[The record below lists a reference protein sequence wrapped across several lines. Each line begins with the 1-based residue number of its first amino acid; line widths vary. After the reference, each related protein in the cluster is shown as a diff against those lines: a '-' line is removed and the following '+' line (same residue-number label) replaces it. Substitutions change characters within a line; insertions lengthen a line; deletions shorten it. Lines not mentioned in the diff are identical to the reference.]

1 MAIAQ
6 LKASPDPAAGL
17 ARIFLAICPPQP
29 IRTALTRYQ
38 NTCTWNRGVALVSPA
53 KFHITLYF
61 IGEVERQRLA
71 EIRQA
76 LKMPFTPFDLQLDRP
91 ELWAAG
97 IAVLRPSELPGEFL
111 TLQDSLSKRVHELGL
126 RVEKCDLRPHLTLA
140 RDSCDAIWPKQKPEM
155 VWPVDHYALLESRLN
170 SPAPYKS
177 LQKYSHAGH
186 GCASGTVP

>member
-6 LKASPDPAAGL
+6 LKAASDPARGL

-38 NTCTWNRGVALVSPA
+38 NTCTWNHGVVLVSPT

-61 IGEVERQRLA
+61 IGEVERQRLV

-76 LKMPFTPFDLQLDRP
+76 LKTPFTRFDLTLDRR
-91 ELWAAG
+91 ELWAGG

-111 TLQDSLSKRVHELGL
+111 TLQDSLSKRVQELGL
-126 RVEKCDLRPHLTLA
+126 RVETRDLRLHLTLA
-140 RDSCDAIWPKQKPEM
+140 RDSCGAIWPRQKSEII
-155 VWPVDHYALLESRLN
+155 WPVHHYALLESRLS
-170 SPAPYKS
+170 SPAPYKE
-177 LQKYSHAGH
+177 LQKYSYTG
-186 GCASGTVP
+186 

>member
-1 MAIAQ
+1 MAIVQ
-6 LKASPDPAAGL
+6 LKVSKESAGGL

-38 NTCTWNRGVALVSPA
+38 NTCAWNRGVALVSPT

-76 LKMPFTPFDLQLDRP
+76 LKIPFTPFDLKLDRA

-111 TLQDSLSKRVHELGL
+111 TLQDSLSKRAHELGL
-126 RVEKCDLRPHLTLA
+126 SVEKRDLKLHLTLA
-140 RDSCDAIWPKQKPEM
+140 RDACGATWPKQKPEM

-170 SPAPYKS
+170 APAPYKE
-177 LQKYSHAGH
+177 LQKYSHTG
-186 GCASGTVP
+186 